1 MFDYL
6 ALGAI
11 VDGAVFC
18 VHGGLS
24 PNLQG
29 IDQVSFCWY
38 SPFLPLLS
46 VFLAAFDQLPLGIAI
61 TLISSISLIQ
71 SRLFLLLS
79 LFLMGL
85 AGCLVL
91 NPA

>member
-29 IDQVSFCWY
+29 IDQVSLCGTFGTS
-38 SPFLPLLS
+38 SPSF
-46 VFLAAFDQLPLGIAI
+46 G
-61 TLISSISLIQ
+61 
-71 SRLFLLLS
+71 
-79 LFLMGL
+79 GL
-85 AGCLVL
+85 
-91 NPA
+91 

>member
-1 MFDYL
+1 VWRWCCEVFDYL

-29 IDQVSFCWY
+29 IDQVSF
-38 SPFLPLLS
+38 FGILLPS
-46 VFLAAFDQLPLGIAI
+46 GSHAIPNFRLGW
-61 TLISSISLIQ
+61 L
-71 SRLFLLLS
+71 SRLIPSVHLCCLS
-79 LFLMGL
+79 FLMGL
-85 AGCLVL
+85 AEVRLDDPVFKL
-91 NPA
+91 A